1 MDRAIPAM
9 PKHGPASPVLFTLLP
24 FDLKVTQSQALG
36 SKHSSCSAPLSRRT
50 RCMRFHLIITM
61 VQLLQQ
67 IALSCV
73 LGHFDLPACNPSN
86 AECSQTESP
95 VFANHAESLIL
106 DCAAH
111 SKGDAE
117 RLLRKLIVLRL
128 LVEETFRQDN
138 QYQSV
143 SSALRVSDLVA
154 ARLASG
160 ESINPLANSH
170 LIAVVPS
177 RLGTSSCLLH
187 KPKPRRAHPYLPLLT
202 KPPPLLLHLDL
213 RLQARAQGC
222 KQQLL
227 PI

>member
-1 MDRAIPAM
+1 
-9 PKHGPASPVLFTLLP
+9 
-24 FDLKVTQSQALG
+24 
-36 SKHSSCSAPLSRRT
+36 
-50 RCMRFHLIITM
+50 MRFHLIIMM

-73 LGHFDLPACNPSN
+73 LGHVDLPACNPSN
-86 AECSQTESP
+86 AECSQTESL
-95 VFANHAESLIL
+95 VFAPHAESLIL

-160 ESINPLANSH
+160 EFIKPLANSH
-170 LIAVVPS
+170 LIAIVLRVWAHHP
-177 RLGTSSCLLH
+177 GCFTQ
-187 KPKPRRAHPYLPLLT
+187 PKPRRAHPYFPLLT
-202 KPPPLLLHLDL
+202 EPPLLLLHLNL
-213 RLQARAQGC
+213 RLEARTQGC